1 MVLSAGDAR
10 RPVKVSLADM
20 GCVGLGGRESIAGA
34 EAIVI
39 QVIALR
45 SGAIIQHVPKVRQ
58 ALSSASDLMP
68 GRTFTQAK
76 CSSPHVER
84 RGLGQR

>member
-34 EAIVI
+34 EAVVI

-45 SGAIIQHVPKVRQ
+45 SGATIQHGF
-58 ALSSASDLMP
+58 LM
-68 GRTFTQAK
+68 
-76 CSSPHVER
+76 S
-84 RGLGQR
+84 

>member
-1 MVLSAGDAR
+1 MNKWFRVCGTVLSAGDAR

-20 GCVGLGGRESIAGA
+20 RCVGLGGRESIAGA

-45 SGAIIQHVPKVRQ
+45 SGAIIQHVPKCVKLCPRP
-58 ALSSASDLMP
+58 A
-68 GRTFTQAK
+68 T
-76 CSSPHVER
+76 
-84 RGLGQR
+84 